1 MIKKLTLTNWRSYE
15 DVTIPF
21 GPGTTFVVASN
32 GIGKSSLMEALRWAL
47 FGKIARDGHAAIRV
61 GAASATAAVE
71 LDLPDRRTLTV
82 ERILYKKQQGATS
95 EPMVWLDGEA
105 LTQEQLERQLGEIYQ
120 TEPTFLAN
128 LTVPE
133 VRGQQSG
140 AAKLDFADHL
150 GRYYGIDALSAAVE
164 RLTVLRKQVQNGIKQ
179 IKGENS
185 VTAKRLDDLK
195 AATDRAAV
203 DVSAASAEHQTVRER
218 LDRAH
223 ERERAEAALRTWEG
237 EQTAWVEAATNL
249 TRSIAQ
255 AIGRDVGVEDAE
267 SVLDERLTDLDRQL
281 EAVRVEI
288 AVARER
294 EAALKR
300 NDQRLGTVHDDC
312 PVCRRPV
319 DESTIASAHQTN
331 EQDVEVVRD
340 VIRQRCDIEEDIV
353 ARRESLTEIR
363 ARWRRLRRPGNRPQ
377 SADGDGDAT
386 ASAELDEMSRVALD
400 ALVDARTEQSRLETD
415 LAQAREADDAMR
427 RLEALFRQEATLT
440 VALQATEATRDELLE
455 ETVRPLA
462 NEVNQRWKAL
472 FPTRGDLR
480 TSANGDITRSIS
492 GYELPFDAFSTGE
505 SMGAAIIVRLLAAQ
519 MATGA
524 DFCWFDEPL
533 EHLDPEV
540 RRRVA
545 NVLSRATSGE
555 GPLRQVVVTTY
566 EEQLAHHL
574 HARDVQRVHLID
586 VRQAS

>member
-1 MIKKLTLTNWRSYE
+1 VIKKLTLTNWRSYE
-15 DVTIPF
+15 HVTIPF

-32 GIGKSSLMEALRWAL
+32 GVGKSSLMEALRWAL
-47 FGKIARDGHAAIRV
+47 FGTIARDGDAAIRV
-61 GAASATAAVE
+61 GAAFATAAVE
-71 LDLPDRRTLTV
+71 LQLPDGRLLTV
-82 ERILYKKQQGATS
+82 ERSLSQKQRGAT
-95 EPMVWLDGEA
+95 PAPVARLDGEA
-105 LTQEQLERQLGEIYQ
+105 LTPEQFERQLGDVYR

-133 VRGQQSG
+133 VGREQSG
-140 AAKLDFADHL
+140 VAKLDFADHL
-150 GRYYGIDALSAAVE
+150 GRYYGIDALRVATE
-164 RLTVLRKQVQNGIKQ
+164 RLTALRKQVQNDIKR

-185 VTAKRLDDLK
+185 VAAKQLEDLK
-195 AATDRAAV
+195 AAINRAAA
-203 DVSAASAEHQTVRER
+203 DVSAANAEHQTVRAR
-218 LDRAH
+218 LDQAR

-237 EQTAWVEAATNL
+237 EQTAWVEGATEL
-249 TRSIAQ
+249 TRSIVQ

-267 SVLDERLTDLDRQL
+267 SVLDERLTDLDQRL

-294 EAALKR
+294 EAALSR
-300 NDQRLGTVHDDC
+300 NDERLGAVHEDC
-312 PVCRRPV
+312 PVCRRPL

-331 EQDVEVVRD
+331 QRDIEAVGD
-340 VIRQRCDIEEDIV
+340 VIRQRRDVEEDIV
-353 ARRESLTEIR
+353 ARRENLTGLR
-363 ARWRRLRRPGNRPQ
+363 ARWRQLRRPGNQPL
-377 SADGDGDAT
+377 SADSDGEGT
-386 ASAELDEMSRVALD
+386 ASAVLDEMAQVALD
-400 ALVDARTEQSRLETD
+400 ALVDARTKHSRVETE

-427 RLEALFRQEATLT
+427 RLETLFRQEATLT
-440 VALQATEATRDELLE
+440 VALQATDATRDELLE

-480 TSANGDITRSIS
+480 TTANGDITRSIS

-545 NVLSRATSGE
+545 NVLSRATTGE

-574 HARDVQRVHLID
+574 HTRDVQRVHLID